1 MIIFDFCLLRGPK
14 IDYWLL
20 FTNMTENWYW
30 LLLIF
35 RTKNWLLMMVDFQD
49 RKLMDYPEVRITM
62 MIESTAESTT
72 LRKVF
77 NISIFGGLSF
87 NFQINQ
93 HTSFGSSLS
102 SVFFPCIRFAQLR
115 TTYPTMTTT
124 IFCDRRQYPNREMA
138 EFEKNWN
145 IEMIHTF
152 RCIISPN
159 DVIIWISSSY
169 SLTNICFNAS
179 PMHFKFSIIVM
190 FLHKSV
196 TM

>member
-1 MIIFDFCLLRGPK
+1 MIFVYCEDRKLIIDYCLLTWLKIDIDCCWFLGPR
-14 IDYWLL
+14 IDYW
-20 FTNMTENWYW
+20 WW
-30 LLLIF
+30 LIF
-35 RTKNWLLMMVDFQD
+35 RTENWW
-49 RKLMDYPEVRITM
+49 
-62 MIESTAESTT
+62 TT
-72 LRKVF
+72 RRWGSQWWLKAPQNQQHWERY
-77 NISIFGGLSF
+77 SIFLSLVAYSF
-87 NFQINQ
+87 NLNQ
-93 HTSFGSSLS
+93 HTSFGPSLS
-102 SVFFPCIRFAQLR
+102 RVLFPCIRFAQLR